1 MIKSRIFFFPY
12 WLTLKI
18 RHWLYD
24 TGRIKGKS
32 YPIPVICIGNVTV
45 GGTGKTPHV
54 EMIIRLLQ
62 DRMNIAVLSRGY
74 KRRTKGF
81 HLLEESDSAQISGDE
96 PLQIKQKFP
105 DILVAV
111 CEDRQKGIEEILHI
125 IGNKSI
131 KANTPDNSED
141 FPLEG
146 TDIFSQPEKPWI
158 IFLDDAFQHRRVIP
172 SKNILLVDWN
182 RPIDQDE
189 LLPLGNLRDL
199 PEQKKRA
206 DIVIVTKCPQMG
218 FMEGIQVEEAAREAA
233 LQQEAIWR
241 KKLKLRPDQDLFFT
255 LIDYCTPQGVF
266 PKECNTRYIYSKE
279 AIAFSG
285 IATNKDFFNHVELN
299 FKMKDAISFADHRNF
314 TQSDIS
320 HIDSLSRSNP
330 LAVVLTTE
338 KDSKRL
344 INSRYINRDLKA
356 KLFFVPIKVNILSK
370 QAQAEFISRLLSM

>member
-1 MIKSRIFFFPY
+1 MIKSRIILFPY

-105 DILVAV
+105 DTLVAV
-111 CEDRQKGIEEILHI
+111 CEKRQQGIEEILRI
-125 IGNKSI
+125 IEQKKSDSND
-131 KANTPDNSED
+131 AVED
-141 FPLEG
+141 FPIDG
-146 TDIFSQPEKPWI
+146 ADIFSQPEKPWI
-158 IFLDDAFQHRRVIP
+158 ILLDDAFQHRKVIP

-182 RPIDQDE
+182 RPIDRDE

-218 FMEGIQVEEAAREAA
+218 YLEGIQVEETVWEAA
-233 LQQEAIWR
+233 QQQETIWR
-241 KKLKLRPDQDLFFT
+241 KRLNLRPEQELYFT
-255 LIDYCTPQGVF
+255 AIDYCTPQGVF

-279 AIAFSG
+279 AVAFSG
-285 IATNKDFFNHVELN
+285 IATNKDFFNYVELN
-299 FKMKDAISFADHRNF
+299 FKMKDAISFADHKNF

-320 HIDSLSRSNP
+320 HIDSLARNNP

-344 INSRYINRDLKA
+344 SNSRYINKDLKA
-356 KLFFVPIKVNILSK
+356 KLFYVPIQVNILSK
-370 QAQAEFISRLLSM
+370 QAQARFIANLLK

>member
-1 MIKSRIFFFPY
+1 MIKSKMFLFPY

-24 TGRIKGKS
+24 TGRMKGKS
-32 YPIPVICIGNVTV
+32 YPVPVICIGNVTV

-54 EMIIRLLQ
+54 EMMIRLLQ
-62 DRMNIAVLSRGY
+62 DRNNIAVLSRGY
-74 KRRTKGF
+74 KRKTKGF
-81 HLLEESDSAQISGDE
+81 HLLEKSDTARICGDE
-96 PLQIKQKFP
+96 PLQIKHKFP
-105 DILVAV
+105 GIMVAV
-111 CEDRQKGIEEILHI
+111 CEDRRKGIEEILHI

-158 IFLDDAFQHRRVIP
+158 ILLDDAFQHRRVIP

-206 DIVIVTKCPQMG
+206 DIVIITKCPQMG
-218 FMEGIQVEEAAREAA
+218 FMEGILVDESVREAVV
-233 LQQEAIWR
+233 QQEVIWR
-241 KKLKLRPDQDLFFT
+241 KKLNLKPEQALFFT
-255 LIDYCTPQGVF
+255 SIEYCTPQGVF
-266 PKECNTRYIYSKE
+266 PEECNKRYKYSKE
-279 AIAFSG
+279 AVAFSG
-285 IATNKDFFNHVELN
+285 IATNQDFFNHVELN
-299 FKMKDAISFADHRNF
+299 FKMKAAISFADHRNYK
-314 TQSDIS
+314 QSDIS
-320 HIDSLSRSNP
+320 HIDSLARNNP

-344 INSRYINRDLKA
+344 AGSRYINKELKT
-356 KLFFVPIKVNILSK
+356 KLFYVPIQVNILSR
-370 QAQAEFISRLLSM
+370 QGQAEFVEKLLN